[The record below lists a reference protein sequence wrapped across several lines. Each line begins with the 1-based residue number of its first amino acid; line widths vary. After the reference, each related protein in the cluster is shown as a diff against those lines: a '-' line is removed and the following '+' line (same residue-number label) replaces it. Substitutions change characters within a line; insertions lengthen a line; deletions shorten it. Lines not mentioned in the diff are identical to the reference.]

1 LGVDRISDLVCN
13 ILKHRFVVYT
23 QAICLGLGTPAE
35 DVRLN
40 NSGWTAQ
47 GSRWK
52 HARVPL
58 PKSPAFDGA
67 ILLAPKRFLKDIP
80 RVTAEGFW
88 TWATQNENE
97 TLHFEL
103 NYDLGESLTRR
114 ERALRGRKLARQV
127 PDILE
132 NYVIERGLN
141 AEPYDVDADPNLLVG
156 WDEAGRQIAR
166 ATTVPPAPLNQDQFE
181 DWLMRMAYT
190 FKTAVEHNGLW
201 TALWDDPQSGH
212 YGPPPQ
218 GEDRPS
224 YSPGAHG
231 WSIAR

>member
-1 LGVDRISDLVCN
+1 LGVDRFSDLVCN

-97 TLHFEL
+97 TLRFEL

-166 ATTVPPAPLNQDQFE
+166 ATTVPPAPST
-181 DWLMRMAYT
+181 RT
-190 FKTAVEHNGLW
+190 SSKTG
-201 TALWDDPQSGH
+201 
-212 YGPPPQ
+212 
-218 GEDRPS
+218 
-224 YSPGAHG
+224 
-231 WSIAR
+231 